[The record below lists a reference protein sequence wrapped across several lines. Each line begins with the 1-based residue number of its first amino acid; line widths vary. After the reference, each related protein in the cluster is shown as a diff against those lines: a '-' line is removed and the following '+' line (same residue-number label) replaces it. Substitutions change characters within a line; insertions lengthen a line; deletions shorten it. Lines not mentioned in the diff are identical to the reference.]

1 MELSCKHCRRY
12 NDNVLIMLLLF
23 SKRKRLLLDE
33 SNEVLCSKVKQ
44 VEEFLNEPMNIWSD
58 EEEYESLQKVNNLS
72 LEEKRLYIVFA
83 LLDCS
88 IPKVAKLFK
97 VDVKTIK
104 SRIDEILNKIK
115 KDD

>member
-1 MELSCKHCRRY
+1 
-12 NDNVLIMLLLF
+12 MLLLF
-23 SKRKRLLLDE
+23 SKRKKLILDS
-33 SNEVLCSKVKQ
+33 SNEVLCTKVKQ
-44 VEEFLNEPMNIWSD
+44 VEEFLNEPMDIWSD

-88 IPKVAKLFK
+88 LPKVAKLFR

-104 SRIDEILNKIK
+104 TRIDEISEKIK
-115 KDD
+115 DKI

>member
-1 MELSCKHCRRY
+1 M
-12 NDNVLIMLLLF
+12 
-23 SKRKRLLLDE
+23 LDE

-58 EEEYESLQKVNNLS
+58 EDEYLTLQKVNNLS

-88 IPKVAKLFK
+88 IPKVAKLFR

-104 SRIDEILNKIK
+104 TRIDEILTKIK
-115 KDD
+115 KR

>member
-1 MELSCKHCRRY
+1 
-12 NDNVLIMLLLF
+12 MLLLF

-44 VEEFLNEPMNIWSD
+44 VEEFLNEPMDIWSD

-88 IPKVAKLFK
+88 LPRVAKLFR

-104 SRIDEILNKIK
+104 SRIEEILTKIK
-115 KDD
+115 KYD

>member
-1 MELSCKHCRRY
+1 
-12 NDNVLIMLLLF
+12 MLLLF

-44 VEEFLNEPMNIWSD
+44 VEEFLNEPMDIWSD
-58 EEEYESLQKVNNLS
+58 EKEYESLQKVNNLS
-72 LEEKRLYIVFA
+72 LEEKRLFIVFA

-88 IPKVAKLFK
+88 IPKVAKLFR

-104 SRIDEILNKIK
+104 TRIDEISEKIK
-115 KDD
+115 DKI